1 MSVAQASKSTI
12 NDESGGA
19 RRVRD
24 VRTFQRYTG
33 AVIMLIPATTVALG
47 RLFQTDDS
55 DTRRS
60 LDLIAANPDR
70 QFTFALLGF
79 IGLFCIVPAFL
90 AAGALSRRRR
100 PVLTTVALAVNLV
113 AYLGAF
119 AMAAIDNLLLI
130 GASLPPGQRDV
141 AAIVID
147 KMWSAG
153 IPGVSTSLFVL
164 GHILGAILMGLALRG
179 SIATVGWAMLLT
191 TPVHVVAFTV
201 LQMPPLDM
209 AAWLLMTLA
218 FACCAAKIIK
228 TPPTSG
234 TCPHRATLRGQELPS
249 GSPRRHPRS
258 RCGALGPTSA
268 PWIWIASDEPPR
280 KAGSVFRA
288 GPPDGSSDRVP
299 SPQPV
304 DPSERRGRLR
314 CGSGYRAIPWR
325 PPLPGRRPSRS
336 DRSG

>member
-12 NDESGGA
+12 NDESRGA

-24 VRTFQRYTG
+24 VRTFQRYAG

-179 SIATVGWAMLLT
+179 SIATVGWLAMLLT
-191 TPVHVVAFTV
+191 TPVHVLAFVV
-201 LQMPPLDM
+201 LQMPVLDM

-218 FACCAAKIIK
+218 FACCAIKIIK
-228 TPPTSG
+228 TPN
-234 TCPHRATLRGQELPS
+234 
-249 GSPRRHPRS
+249 
-258 RCGALGPTSA
+258 
-268 PWIWIASDEPPR
+268 DEW
-280 KAGSVFRA
+280 
-288 GPPDGSSDRVP
+288 D
-299 SPQPV
+299 
-304 DPSERRGRLR
+304 L
-314 CGSGYRAIPWR
+314 
-325 PPLPGRRPSRS
+325 PPLGQTATHGSATAS
-336 DRSG
+336 